1 MTSETVAVTPSS
13 GVDGL
18 SEHAKEY
25 YGVNE
30 LHPFQREATLAAM
43 RGKDVLLRAA
53 TGAGKSLCFQ
63 LPATFGVV
71 VGTVLVISPLLALMR
86 YQTSAME
93 RLGISALHW
102 GSDRTFTAEDEEK
115 LVSGHFRLVYLS
127 PEAAATMRCV
137 ELLRRV
143 PSLLLIAVDEAH
155 CVSTWGHDFRPA
167 YRDLALLRDRLAPAD
182 GRVVPMM
189 ALTATATDA
198 VLDDIASN
206 LRLQPNNTLVIKLPL
221 DRPNLRFSVF
231 VKQNVQ
237 LDVKAL
243 VDAGVLKRTAG
254 WSALIY
260 CSSRAATEQL
270 ARVLVQHG
278 LRAAPYHAGLSPAD
292 RLRVVAQFCAS
303 PEESALDIVVATVAF
318 GMGIDKSDVR
328 VVVNYGPAQSL
339 QDYYQQAGRAGR
351 DGKPANCLLFYAP
364 KDFASAEYVIGHE
377 QLAEGVRLHQR
388 SLLYAMRNYATTTSV
403 CRRKMV
409 LEYFGEASAP
419 DTCGNCDACDR
430 PNTLLIDV
438 SEAARLLIGVTID
451 LGERYGA
458 TFPVKVLLG
467 SNAGDVVSRNAH
479 KSSFHGRGHH
489 FSTQWWQHLQQQLRQ
504 FGYLHDSLS
513 ERYTLVKVSDK
524 GRAWLEATTA
534 AAPLRVPAT
543 AVLLRECGLDGKPT
557 SISSQPAAARNAHAV
572 EAFESA
578 RQLSGDRKRKLESK
592 PATVHLFKPLDAHV
606 SELFGML
613 LGVRARVAKSRGV
626 QAFSLWSETALRSCA
641 QSRPA
646 TENVLRT
653 LDGWRDF
660 AGDLAP
666 VIECVRAFA
675 RKHGNLPL
683 TEERPIEETLVDNA
697 ASNHGEQNGDDSPD
711 RGGPQSNMVVRGD
724 LTPTAVPLREQTLSP
739 DASASQS
746 ARKRARMLG
755 DELAADADVDDAA
768 TESMEELDA
777 AMIADLGEDEY
788 DAVEMDPLQREF
800 EEYLAFFTKVRA
812 DARQQG

>member
-1 MTSETVAVTPSS
+1 MTDSVAVTSSS

-86 YQTSAME
+86 DQTSAME

-102 GSDRTFTAEDEEK
+102 GSDRVFTAEDEEK

-127 PEAAATMRCV
+127 PEGAATMRCV

-182 GRVVPMM
+182 GRVVPIM

-206 LRLQPNNTLVIKLPL
+206 LRLQTNNTLVIKMPL

-237 LDVKAL
+237 LDMKAL
-243 VDAGVLKRTAG
+243 VDAGVLKRAAG
-254 WSALIY
+254 WTALIY

-270 ARVLVQHG
+270 ARVLVQRG

-292 RLRVVAQFCAS
+292 RLRVVAQFCA
-303 PEESALDIVVATVAF
+303 PPDESTLDIVVATVAF

-364 KDFASAEYVIGHE
+364 KDFVSAEYVIGKDA
-377 QLAEGVRLHQR
+377 QVAEGVRLHQR
-388 SLLYAMRNYATTTSV
+388 NLLHAMRNYASTTSV
-403 CRRKMV
+403 CRRKML
-409 LEYFGEASAP
+409 LEYFGEANAP
-419 DTCGNCDACDR
+419 DICGNCDACDR
-430 PNTLLIDV
+430 PSTELIDV

-458 TFPVKVLLG
+458 TFPVKVLVG
-467 SNAGDVVSRNAH
+467 SGAGDVVSRNAH

-489 FSTQWWQHLQQQLRQ
+489 FSTRWWQQLQQQLRQ
-504 FGYLHDSLS
+504 FGYLHDYLHD
-513 ERYTLVKVSDK
+513 RYTLVKVSDK
-524 GRAWLEATTA
+524 GRAWLEAATD
-534 AAPLRVPAT
+534 AAPLRVPVT

-557 SISSQPAAARNAHAV
+557 AISSKPAAARNAHAV

-578 RQLSGDRKRKLESK
+578 LQLSGDRKRKLDSK
-592 PATVHLFKPLDAHV
+592 PASVHLFKPLDAHV

-660 AGDLAP
+660 QGDLAP
-666 VIECVRAFA
+666 VVECVRAFA

-683 TEERPIEETLVDNA
+683 TEEQPNEDASVDNA
-697 ASNHGEQNGDDSPD
+697 ANTGDESPD
-711 RGGPQSNMVVRGD
+711 RAPKSNMIVRTD

-739 DASASQS
+739 ETSASQS
-746 ARKRARMLG
+746 ARKRARLLG
-755 DELAADADVDDAA
+755 DELAADAELDDAA

-777 AMIADLGEDEY
+777 AMIAELEEDE
-788 DAVEMDPLQREF
+788 DNVIEMDPLQREF
-800 EEYLAFFTKVRA
+800 EEYLAFFTKIRA
-812 DARQQG
+812 EARQQ